1 MASISHIYIYRSFYV
16 SIFLHTLSR
25 FAVQFVK
32 NVCLFFRAAGQ
43 HGEESTAA
51 PGDAPEDLPGVAE
64 EAASG

>member
-1 MASISHIYIYRSFYV
+1 M
-16 SIFLHTLSR
+16 HTLSR